1 MAIVCLCTIAA
12 VAAAIP
18 AAASPTTTAVALAR
32 GYDRAPGLCTGLKE
46 PVTADA
52 RQARSARPSATSADR
67 FEGPSGSSRL
77 STYARFAT
85 EAAATSGG
93 IETTAHGATRVAGAG
108 ATRGGVLNEAE
119 IAVVRGSGATYTQSN
134 GAIARILQ
142 QADGRFSVVVDGER
156 GLITTFQNLSQ
167 NSLERLAKNY
177 GWDLP

>member
-1 MAIVCLCTIAA
+1 
-12 VAAAIP
+12 
-18 AAASPTTTAVALAR
+18 
-32 GYDRAPGLCTGLKE
+32 
-46 PVTADA
+46 
-52 RQARSARPSATSADR
+52 
-67 FEGPSGSSRL
+67 
-77 STYARFAT
+77 
-85 EAAATSGG
+85 
-93 IETTAHGATRVAGAG
+93 
-108 ATRGGVLNEAE
+108 VLNEAE